1 MAFARVHLEMGEGAD
16 RRMRAICGM
25 LFLFSTPA
33 FADTTIPQFKNET
46 NTSGI
51 HSIYKG
57 EWQYIV
63 GGGVAAFDCDGSGKP
78 ALFIAGGENHA
89 KLFVNKSTPGG
100 ALKFTEAKSS
110 GLEFDKVTGAY
121 PIDIDGDGIMDLVI
135 LRVGENKI
143 MRGDGH
149 CHFSEMNKH
158 WTIDGGDA
166 WHTAFS
172 ATWEKG
178 NSLPTLAFGTYIDSK
193 FENDPWGHCT
203 DNYLLRPAA
212 DQKSYAPRI
221 ALTPSY
227 CTLSMLFTDW
237 NRSGT
242 PSLRV
247 SNDREYYMGG
257 QEQMWKILSGQ
268 QPQLYT
274 QAEGWKF
281 TRLWGMGIASADFN
295 DSGFPSYFLSSMAD
309 QRMQLLAD
317 GAAKPAYKESQF
329 AMGTTAHRPYI
340 GGDQR
345 PSTGWHTQFE
355 DVNNDGRYDLFIAKG
370 NVDRMPDFAQRDPN
384 NLLLQKEDG
393 TFEEVG
399 DKAGILSFKN
409 HRGALLVDLNHDGKL
424 DLVVVNRRD
433 NVEIWRNTSTDLG
446 HFLEIKLQQD
456 GPNRNAVG
464 AWIEVKEEGGHI
476 MRRENFIGGGHA
488 SGAAGFLHFGLG
500 SQTATQ
506 IRVQWPNG
514 DWGDRQDVKA
524 DEFYVVE
531 QGKAPHIADK

>member
-1 MAFARVHLEMGEGAD
+1 MRSALTTVMVLLSTTAALAD
-16 RRMRAICGM
+16 
-25 LFLFSTPA
+25 PA
-33 FADTTIPQFKNET
+33 IPQFKNET
-46 NTSGI
+46 ATAGL

-57 EWQYIV
+57 DWQYMV
-63 GGGVAAFDCDGSGKP
+63 GGGVAALDCDGTGNP
-78 ALFIAGGENHA
+78 ALFIAGGENKA
-89 KLFVNKSTPGG
+89 KLFLNRSKTGG
-100 ALKFTEAKSS
+100 ALKFAEAKTS

-121 PIDIDGDGIMDLVI
+121 PIDIDGDGKMDLVV

-149 CHFSEMNKH
+149 CHFTEMNKQ
-158 WTIDGGDA
+158 WNVDGGDA
-166 WHTAFS
+166 WNTSFS

-178 NSLPTLAFGTYIDSK
+178 DTLPTLAFGTYIDRK

-203 DNYLLRPAA
+203 DNFLLRPSA
-212 DQKSYAPRI
+212 DQKTYGPRI

-257 QEQMWKILSGQ
+257 QEQMWKVLPGEA
-268 QPQLYT
+268 PKLYT
-274 QAEGWKF
+274 QAEGWNYV
-281 TRLWGMGIASADFN
+281 RLWGMGIASADIN
-295 DSGFPSYFLSSMAD
+295 DSGYPSYFLSSMAD

-317 GAAKPAYKESQF
+317 GAAKPSYKEAQF
-329 AMGTTAHRPYI
+329 AMGTTAHRPYT
-340 GGDQR
+340 GGDER

-370 NVDRMPDFAQRDPN
+370 NVDRMPDFAMKDPN
-384 NLLLQKEDG
+384 NLLLQKDDG
-393 TFEEVG
+393 NFEEVG

-424 DLVVVNRRD
+424 DLIVVNRRE
-433 NVEIWRNTSTDLG
+433 NVEIWQNVSTNLG
-446 HFLEIKLQQD
+446 HFLEVKLRQED
-456 GPNRNAVG
+456 SNRNAIG
-464 AWIEVKEEGGHI
+464 AWIEVKEDGGHI

-488 SGAAGFLHFGLG
+488 SGTAGFLHFGLG
-500 SQTATQ
+500 SQSASQ
-506 IRVQWPNG
+506 IRVQWPG
-514 DWGDRQDVKA
+514 ADWSEWQDVNA
-524 DEFYVVE
+524 DGFYLIE
-531 QGKAPHIADK
+531 KGKAAKAWQVGD